1 MRRLTMLFLGSVV
14 AVAGTGC
21 GFSDKDPSYYASG
34 TSAEQ
39 RSGQDV
45 TDNVTRARAET
56 NLRLTLGDEADL
68 TGDEPGRA
76 LQITAFEVTPIKV
89 IGHKV
94 PAGSRVIGVQFLVS
108 NTGTTTYNNTPASGA
123 LIYDGRG
130 RAYQPID
137 GPLRVKSGEAFKTPL
152 RLAPRDQ
159 ATGYV
164 GFVVPEHVA
173 IKSVRFGIDQGKG
186 AAAMW
191 RVV

>member
-14 AVAGTGC
+14 AAAGTGC
-21 GFSDKDPSYYASG
+21 GFSDKDPDYYSSG

-39 RSGQDV
+39 RTGQDV
-45 TDNVTRARAET
+45 TDNVTRARAEN

-68 TGDEPGRA
+68 TGNEPGRG
-76 LQITAFEVTPIKV
+76 LQITAFEVTPIKL

-123 LIYDGRG
+123 IVYDGRG
-130 RAYQPID
+130 RSYPPVE
-137 GPLRVKSGEAFKTPL
+137 GPLKLKTGQAFKTPL
-152 RLAPRDQ
+152 HLAPQDQ
-159 ATGYV
+159 VTGYV
-164 GFVVPEHVA
+164 AFIVPEHVK
-173 IKSVRFGIDQGKG
+173 IKTVRFGIDQGKG